1 MRISG
6 VMMLALGVVAY
17 EEEAAMLQVK
27 GDENAELALQEVARS
42 QPFTGPNGVARRR
55 RPVSPTKPTPTPP
68 TPTPTPSPKVHKRG
82 NKKVTK
88 AYKKVRKAYKRG
100 NKEAHK
106 AYKKPPVC
114 KPEQQDL
121 GELGCRYKCASDL
134 VVPVTAPQQKG
145 LALDDTTLHW
155 CPGNLPF
162 HWPNT
167 DEPVTSFRMFKAW
180 ASHWDAE
187 GGEGKENAWQSLAS
201 FLEASNGKVLVGTQI
216 TCSEEKDDEDWENV
230 KKMLRI
236 FGSDRVMGL
245 AVGNEL
251 ELLWTKKDIFEK
263 ADPPIDL
270 SMCLDRMWNQR
281 YFLNKFHSRV
291 QEMDALGAG
300 FEQLPVT
307 SVFGAFIMAEEP
319 FHETCDIND
328 RCARVNSFTENVT
341 QHFRDRYA
349 HTVNIYPYFDW
360 GHYDNPGEEPLHCEG
375 SLATRRCF
383 HSDDPKDCSFTAM
396 VEAFR
401 GRLDLTGNADAT
413 LWVGE
418 TGWSAP
424 MATTLSTNMNQCGEW
439 SSKETF
445 AEYYMNFLDWDMNIN
460 SAFRGPDHVF
470 YFTMRDSQNFG
481 KAESFGLMGDGDPLQ
496 WCTNTTCKIQ
506 RSNSPPPS
514 RHKKAPKAYK
524 KAPKV
529 YKKAP
534 KVYKK
539 APKAYKKAPK
549 AYKKATK
556 APKAPKASR
565 TRTYKKAPKAS
576 RTRTYKKVTKARRPR
591 STRR

>member
-88 AYKKVRKAYKRG
+88 AYKKVRKAR
-100 NKEAHK
+100 K
-106 AYKKPPVC
+106 AYKKVTKAPKAYKKVTKASKKAVPPSPSPSPLPVC
-114 KPEQQDL
+114 PAGQQVV
-121 GELGCRYKCASDL
+121 GEHGCRYKCESDL
-134 VVPVTAPQQKG
+134 VVPISAPLQKG

-155 CPGNLPF
+155 CPENMPF

-180 ASHWDAE
+180 APWW
-187 GGEGKENAWQSLAS
+187 KEDWLDKAVAWQHLAS
-201 FLEASNGKVLVGTQI
+201 HLEATNGKVLVGTQI
-216 TCSEEKDDEDWENV
+216 TCIEEDDDEDWENV
-230 KKMLRI
+230 KAMLNI
-236 FGSDRVMGL
+236 FGPERVMGL
-245 AVGNEL
+245 SVGNEL
-251 ELLWTKKDIFEK
+251 ELLWTKGSVLKDI
-263 ADPPIDL
+263 DLPI
-270 SMCLDRMWNQR
+270 CLDRMWNQR

-300 FEQLPVT
+300 FEQLQVT
-307 SVFGAFIMAEEP
+307 SAFGGFILAGEPP
-319 FHETCDIND
+319 FHDVCDIHGT
-328 RCARVNSFTENVT
+328 CALVNTFIKNVT
-341 QHFRDRYA
+341 MSYGQRYA
-349 HTVNIYPYFDW
+349 HTLNVYPYFEKKD
-360 GHYDNPGEEPLHCEG
+360 YDEPVEDPPQCDEALTFC
-375 SLATRRCF
+375 RCF
-383 HSDDPKDCSFTAM
+383 ESAHPSNCSFTNM
-396 VEAFR
+396 VEAVR
-401 GRLDLTGNADAT
+401 KRLDMSKNADAT
-413 LWVGE
+413 LWIGE

-424 MATTLSTNMNQCGEW
+424 KATTLGGNMSTCDDW
-439 SSKETF
+439 SSKESF
-445 AEYYMNFLDWDMNIN
+445 AKYYTNFLDWDLNMNGKY
-460 SAFRGPDHVF
+460 RGPDHVF
-470 YFTMRDSQNFG
+470 YFTMRDSENFG
-481 KAESFGLMGDGDPLQ
+481 KPESFGLIGDGDSSK

-506 RSNSPPPS
+506 QASFPPP
-514 RHKKAPKAYK
+514 KA
-524 KAPKV
+524 
-529 YKKAP
+529 
-534 KVYKK
+534 YKK

-549 AYKKATK
+549 AYKKAPK